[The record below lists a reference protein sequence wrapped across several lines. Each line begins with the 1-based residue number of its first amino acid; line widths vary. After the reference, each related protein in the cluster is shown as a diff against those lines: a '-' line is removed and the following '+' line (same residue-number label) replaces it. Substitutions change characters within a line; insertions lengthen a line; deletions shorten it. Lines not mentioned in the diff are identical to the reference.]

1 MSVSVI
7 IPYNNAALYLELC
20 LSSLLKGRENFDEV
34 IVVSNGTEVHPSP
47 PPQCEG
53 LVRIIRYDEPLGYG
67 EAINRGVAEA
77 QGSDLVFCDADTFF
91 PQPNWIVR
99 HQALRKDNP
108 NIGISSS
115 KLINYRTDRI
125 LDFGIGRTRFN
136 NFHPYRDA
144 FMSDPRVQQSR
155 RVQMACSAAMMIQKA
170 LFQRLGG
177 FDPSLRYH
185 YQDVDLSLR
194 VQEAGF
200 QIWVVGD
207 AIGYHRGHASAVVRA
222 PFQTDER
229 AYLTLRHAD
238 SFEIDYP
245 KYLSESLQPY
255 HSHLLAAA
263 PFGLV
268 NLSTIID
275 IDEVL
280 TAIFAR
286 IKMQDLARW
295 TPKVR
300 DLESIALTDVLD
312 TKVLR
317 YPHPL
322 LILVDRFSS
331 LEQNSLWRS
340 ARGTAADFV
349 IDRNANAYRFDE
361 IAGASKWLRE
371 AQ

>member
-1 MSVSVI
+1 VSLSVI

-34 IVVSNGTEVHPSP
+34 IVVSNGNVIHPSP
-47 PPQCEG
+47 PSQYES
-53 LVRIIRYDEPLGYG
+53 LVRILRYDEPLGYG

-77 QGSDLVFCDADTFF
+77 RGKYLVFCDADTFF
-91 PQPNWIVR
+91 PQPNWIAR
-99 HQALRKDNP
+99 HQALRQDYP

-144 FMSDPRVQQSR
+144 LTSDPRVQQSR
-155 RVQMACSAAMMIQKA
+155 RVQMACSAAMMIEKA
-170 LFQRLGG
+170 LFQKLGG
-177 FDPSLRYH
+177 FDPALRYY

-194 VQEAGF
+194 VKDEGL
-200 QIWVVGD
+200 QIWVVAD
-207 AIGYHRGHASAVVRA
+207 AIGYHRGHASSIVRA

-229 AYLTLRHAD
+229 TYITLKHAGL
-238 SFEIDYP
+238 FEVDYP
-245 KYLSESLQPY
+245 KYLSESLRPY
-255 HSHLLAAA
+255 RAHLAKG

-268 NLSTIID
+268 NLSTITD
-275 IDEVL
+275 NDEVL
-280 TAIFAR
+280 AVISDS
-286 IKMQDLARW
+286 IELKHLAKW

-300 DLESIALTDVLD
+300 DLEFIALTDVVD

-331 LEQNSLWRS
+331 VEQNGLWHS
-340 ARGTAADFV
+340 ARDTTADFV
-349 IDRNANAYRFDE
+349 IDRNANAFRFDE
-361 IAGASKWLRE
+361 ITGFSSRLRE
-371 AQ
+371 AR